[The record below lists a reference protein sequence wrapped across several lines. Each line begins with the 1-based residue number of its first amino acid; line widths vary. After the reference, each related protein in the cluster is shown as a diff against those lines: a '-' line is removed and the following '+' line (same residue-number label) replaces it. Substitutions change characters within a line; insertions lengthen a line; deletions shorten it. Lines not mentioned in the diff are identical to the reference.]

1 MARRKADT
9 EDKPKVKITK
19 AGLKKALR
27 IFKFLRP
34 FRVKFVIGM
43 LFLIASSLTS
53 MMFPALM
60 GKLVGASSTTAVDPN
75 NLFNLNNI
83 NTVALILFGVF
94 LAQGIFSYFRI
105 LVFSEVTEKMLATL
119 RQHTY
124 AHLIRLP
131 MEFFSK
137 KRVGELNSRIS
148 SDVGILQETFTTTLA
163 EFIRQILT
171 IIIGIAL
178 LSFYSVKLMGLML
191 ATLPVMMVAAVL
203 FGKFIRKLSK
213 KTQNKIAESNVI
225 VEETL
230 TGITN
235 VKAFV
240 NEIFEA
246 ARYKA
251 STNEIQSIAMKTAR
265 WRGAFASFIVVA
277 MFGSIVLVIWYGV
290 RLVATGEM
298 QMGDLVAFIMY
309 SVFVGASFGGI
320 ADLFSQIQKAIGA
333 TENLMEILEEKI
345 EDIPEQFQ
353 NSTHLKGEI
362 VFENLHFSYPS
373 RSEVEVL
380 KGVSFTINP
389 GEQIAIV
396 GPSGAGK
403 STLTNMLLRF
413 YDPTSGKIWFD
424 GKEAHEYQLAE
435 LRSNMAYVP
444 QEVLL
449 FGGTIK
455 ENIAY
460 GKTDASLDEI
470 IEAAKKANAHDF
482 IMTFPEQ
489 YETVVGERGIQLSG
503 GQRQRIAI
511 ARAVLKNP
519 VILIL
524 DEATSSLDSES
535 ERLVQEALDRL
546 MSGRTS
552 FVIAH
557 RLSTIKNADKIIV
570 LEQGRIRE
578 MGSHRELLE
587 MEDGLYLHLSKL
599 QFQDAEL

>member
-1 MARRKADT
+1 MARRSAASD
-9 EDKPKVKITK
+9 DQPKVKITK
-19 AGLKKALR
+19 EGLKKAIR
-27 IFKFLRP
+27 IFRFLKP
-34 FRVKFVIGM
+34 YRVKFIIGL
-43 LFLIASSLTS
+43 LFLIGSSLTS
-53 MMFPALM
+53 MLFPALM
-60 GKLVGASSTTAVDPN
+60 GKLVGATGMDSVDKGN
-75 NLFNLNNI
+75 FINLDNI
-83 NTVALILFGVF
+83 NSVALILFGVF
-94 LAQGIFSYFRI
+94 VTQGILSYFRI
-105 LVFSEVTEKMLATL
+105 LIFSEVTEKMLATL

-124 AHLIRLP
+124 SHLIRLP

-148 SDVGILQETFTTTLA
+148 SDVSILQETFTTTLA
-163 EFIRQILT
+163 EFLRQLLT
-171 IIIGIAL
+171 IIVGIAL
-178 LSFYSVKLMGLML
+178 LGFYSLKLMTVML
-191 ATLPVMMVAAVL
+191 ATIPVMMVAAVL

-213 KTQNKIAESNVI
+213 QTQNKIAESNVI

-240 NEIFEA
+240 NEVFEGL
-246 ARYKA
+246 RYKK
-251 STNEIQSIAMKTAR
+251 STDEIRGIAMKTAK

-290 RLVATGEM
+290 RLVNAKEMELGE
-298 QMGDLVAFIMY
+298 LVAFIMY

-320 ADLFSQIQKAIGA
+320 ADLFSQIQKAIGS
-333 TENLMEILEEKI
+333 TENLMEILDEKI
-345 EDIPEQFQ
+345 EDIPETLDHNVVLSGAVSF
-353 NSTHLKGEI
+353 ND
-362 VFENLHFSYPS
+362 VHFSYPS
-373 RSEVEVL
+373 RKEMEVL
-380 KGVSFTINP
+380 RGISFNIEP
-389 GEQIAIV
+389 GQQVAIV

-403 STLTNMLLRF
+403 STLTNLLLRF
-413 YDPTSGKIWFD
+413 YDPLSGQVTFD
-424 GKEAHEYQLAE
+424 GIDAGSYPLAA

-449 FGGTIK
+449 FGGTIR

-460 GKTDASLDEI
+460 GKTSASEEEI

-482 IMTFPEQ
+482 IMTFPEK
-489 YETVVGERGIQLSG
+489 YDTVVGERGIQLSG

-519 VILIL
+519 AILIL

-557 RLSTIKNADKIIV
+557 RLSTIKNADEIIV
-570 LEQGRIRE
+570 LEKGMIRE
-578 MGSHRELLE
+578 MGNHRELLE

-599 QFQDAEL
+599 QFQDVE